1 MTFFKGNNYGSSS
14 ELAELKAL
22 IKKENSITGIR
33 VLRDF
38 TNKSTFK
45 PLVLSIIIMFF
56 QQFCG
61 LNAVVFYAEHEDI
74 FKQTKYKNNAALV
87 SSFAVGGT
95 ELIGTVIGVILTDLL
110 GRRILLVC
118 SSLSRQFKMPG

>member
-1 MTFFKGNNYGSSS
+1 
-14 ELAELKAL
+14 
-22 IKKENSITGIR
+22 
-33 VLRDF
+33 
-38 TNKSTFK
+38 
-45 PLVLSIIIMFF
+45 MFF

-61 LNAVVFYAEHEDI
+61 ISAVVFYAEHEDI

-110 GRRILLVC
+110 DRRILLVC
-118 SSLSRQFKMPG
+118 SSLSSQFKMPG